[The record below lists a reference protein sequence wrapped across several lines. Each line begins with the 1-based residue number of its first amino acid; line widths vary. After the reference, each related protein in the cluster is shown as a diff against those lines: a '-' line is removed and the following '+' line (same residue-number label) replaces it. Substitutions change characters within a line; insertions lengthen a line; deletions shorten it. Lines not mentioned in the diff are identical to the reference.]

1 MIEYAVIAA
10 AAAGA
15 GWLMRRKHRRRQ
27 AVAPAPGIPC
37 MGRRPA
43 GTGRWRSGRVHAGR
57 AGARWVPGRGEP
69 VLLAGFRATGVRVP
83 SVKEGISINPGSR
96 IVTCAWAA
104 PEDAGAGDAAETAAA
119 ETAVSATAAGEPAAI
134 EIAVMPFDLR
144 ELLAALG
151 HEEGAQPA

>member
-1 MIEYAVIAA
+1 MIEYAVLAA
-10 AAAGA
+10 AAAGT

-27 AVAPAPGIPC
+27 AVVPAPGIPC

-43 GTGRWRSGRVHAGR
+43 GTGRWRSGRVHADR

-69 VLLAGFRATGVRVP
+69 VPLAGFRATGVRVP

-96 IVTCAWAA
+96 IVTCALPA
-104 PEDAGAGDAAETAAA
+104 PADAGTGGA
-119 ETAVSATAAGEPAAI
+119 SASAAI
-134 EIAVMPFDLR
+134 EIAVMPLDLR